1 LISSDDSVLG
11 VLVSD
16 AEGRALAYAAK
27 DTSGVRVLTDL
38 DEIKRIGVVE
48 TLGMRLAS
56 RPGQDTG
63 EVEYVNYVYEKF
75 QIAITEL
82 RKPAFV
88 VGLKLRRASN
98 AGDVVQKIQQ
108 RYR

>member
-1 LISSDDSVLG
+1 M
-11 VLVSD
+11 VSD

-27 DTSGVRVLTDL
+27 DGSGVRVLTDL

-48 TLGMRLAS
+48 TLGMRLAA

-75 QIAITEL
+75 QITITEL
-82 RKPAFV
+82 RKPGFI
-88 VGLKLRRASN
+88 VGLKLRRASS
-98 AGDVVQKIQQ
+98 AGDVVKKIQQ
-108 RYR
+108 RYK